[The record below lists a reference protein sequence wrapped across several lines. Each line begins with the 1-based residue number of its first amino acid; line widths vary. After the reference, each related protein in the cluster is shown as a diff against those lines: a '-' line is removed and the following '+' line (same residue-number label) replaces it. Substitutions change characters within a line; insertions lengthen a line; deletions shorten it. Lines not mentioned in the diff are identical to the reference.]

1 MLARAGGFTE
11 RLTAFMVSIAFLKLG
26 EAARGLPR
34 GEVERDRFT
43 FTIGPGRAWC
53 SGLGGAVR
61 AISASTSFF
70 LSVSLIGLLA
80 R

>member
-11 RLTAFMVSIAFLKLG
+11 RFTAFMVSIAFLKVG
-26 EAARGLPR
+26 EAARGLPP
-34 GEVERDRFT
+34 GEVGRDRFT
-43 FTIGPGRAWC
+43 FSIGPRRAWC

-61 AISASTSFF
+61 EISASTNFF
-70 LSVSLIGLLA
+70 LSVSLVGLLA